1 MVFADFAS
9 KPAATVS
16 SGLTSKSVVMVST
29 SLASKLEDLKIQGFL
44 RHEKILKGIK
54 EPGWKKSKPKAK
66 VAKIRLSGFG
76 YQSI

>member
-44 RHEKILKGIK
+44 RHEKNTK
-54 EPGWKKSKPKAK
+54 
-66 VAKIRLSGFG
+66 R
-76 YQSI
+76 Y